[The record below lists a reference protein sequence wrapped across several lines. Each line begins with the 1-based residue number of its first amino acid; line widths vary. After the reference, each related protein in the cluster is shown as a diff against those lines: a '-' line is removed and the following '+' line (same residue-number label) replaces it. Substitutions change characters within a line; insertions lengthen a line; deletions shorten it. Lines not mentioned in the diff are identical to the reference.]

1 MDWLESSLQHDN
13 QVTGLET
20 DDTFQLRYKP
30 LIFLSSTAEPRTFNT
45 ASELGSEMMNISA
58 ANYTPSCNTLLLNKT
73 QNIIFQAINLKENS
87 TPDHV
92 SLLNICV
99 IWYNKVDD
107 KDMNFNMTISSY
119 QAG

>member
-45 ASELGSEMMNISA
+45 ASELG
-58 ANYTPSCNTLLLNKT
+58 
-73 QNIIFQAINLKENS
+73 
-87 TPDHV
+87 
-92 SLLNICV
+92 
-99 IWYNKVDD
+99 
-107 KDMNFNMTISSY
+107 
-119 QAG
+119 